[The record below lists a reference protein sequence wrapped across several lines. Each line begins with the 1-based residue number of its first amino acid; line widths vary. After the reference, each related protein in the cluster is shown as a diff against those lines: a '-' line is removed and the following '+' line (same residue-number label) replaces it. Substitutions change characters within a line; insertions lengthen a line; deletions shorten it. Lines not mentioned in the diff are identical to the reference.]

1 MEETPESINGDVDL
15 STVPRSRTEADKHTV
30 LNRAMTT
37 WNSLPPQVTQ
47 TSNKTRYKPDKRT
60 PYGTTGTE
68 ETQTFSAFCIMYCF
82 MYVIRG
88 WDMTVIC
95 GCLAWLS

>member
-1 MEETPESINGDVDL
+1 MEETPESINGDLDL
-15 STVPRSRTEADKHTV
+15 STVSRSRTEADKNTL

-60 PYGTTGTE
+60 PYGTMGTVK
-68 ETQTFSAFCIMYCF
+68 THTCF
-82 MYVIRG
+82 IYFVLYFALYYLLYYVG
-88 WDMTVIC
+88 
-95 GCLAWLS
+95 G